1 MELSAVDLGTTGRDD
16 YYGHGRIDAF
26 EAIRHLYV
34 PQVYTNIHDA
44 INAAV
49 AGQTVFVASGTQTLS
64 DSIEVP
70 SDITLTIASGATV
83 NLNGYH
89 IKCTGSGKI
98 VKQGSVSG
106 YKHYAKQGNYYKGF
120 FPSSISLQQLI
131 DSHALSGWNIY
142 LDSDTYSNINMKAG
156 VGLVGDDYSS
166 TTIDGT
172 ITFNNDDNASLS
184 LMTVTKKIS
193 ITNSDF
199 VNLALETTGNGYI
212 EASGSVVNFDEI
224 DSETSYSKA
233 IYAHTY
239 SDLEVWAG
247 MIRNKSAV
255 AVPVYYYSSGLI
267 DEVYFCL
274 NNIDISADSPGTDT
288 YHCMFSSSEE
298 GGSVSGDVTW
308 EEWDYCGA
316 SKQLS

>member
-156 VGLVGDDYSS
+156 VGLVGAGENS
-166 TTIDGT
+166 TTLEGSTVFFD
-172 ITFNNDDNASLS
+172 NDDGASLA
-184 LMTVTKKIS
+184 LMTVNEKLLIKYSDNVDLS
-193 ITNSDF
+193 IKPTESC
-199 VNLALETTGNGYI
+199 YI
-212 EASGSVVNFDEI
+212 EAEGSLIYVSDF
-224 DSETSYSKA
+224 TSHISQSKA

-239 SDLEVWAG
+239 SDLNIWG
-247 MIRNKSAV
+247 GSIKNKSAV

-267 DEVYFCL
+267 DEVYFCQ
-274 NNIDISADSPGTDT
+274 NNIDISADPPGTDT
-288 YHCMFSSSEE
+288 YGCIFSSSQE
-298 GGSVSGDVTW
+298 GGSVSGDVYW
-308 EEWDYCGA
+308 EE
-316 SKQLS
+316 